1 MKKVISVLCLLA
13 VLATGALAQEQHQQR
28 GRQGRDGEGWRERV
42 RAEKVAFL
50 TEQID
55 LTESEAQVF
64 WPIYNQLQKEQREV
78 FEAVRKAYE
87 AMEKGVNEGKTGK
100 EMEKLVEAY
109 VNAKDK
115 NEGIETKY
123 LNKLMKALPAEKVAR
138 YYVAEEKF
146 RHQQI
151 GRLGNGNFPNFK
163 MSEEQKQ
170 QWKERS
176 EQFKEQFKEQSEQLK
191 EQFRGRG
198 NRQQQKADG
207 TSTQKENI

>member
-1 MKKVISVLCLLA
+1 MKKVISVLCALV
-13 VLATGALAQEQHQQR
+13 VLSMGAFAQGPQGPRR
-28 GRQGRDGEGWRERV
+28 GGDNGWRERV

-50 TEQID
+50 TEEID

-64 WPIYNQLQKEQREV
+64 WPIYNEIQKSQRDSFEEV
-78 FEAVRKAYE
+78 KKAYD
-87 AMEKGVNEGKTGK
+87 AMAKGVEEKKGSK
-100 EMEKLVEAY
+100 EMEKLVKAY
-109 VNAKDK
+109 IDAKEK

-151 GRLGNGNFPNFK
+151 GRLGNGNFPNLR

-170 QWKERS
+170 QWKERG
-176 EQFKEQFKEQSEQLK
+176 EQMR
-191 EQFRGRG
+191 EQFRNWTGQ
-198 NRQQQKADG
+198 NQKKD
-207 TSTQKENI
+207 SE

>member
-13 VLATGALAQEQHQQR
+13 VLATGALAQEQQQR
-28 GRQGRDGEGWRERV
+28 GRQGRGGEGWRERV

-64 WPIYNQLQKEQREV
+64 WPIYNQLQKEQLEN

-87 AMEKGVNEGKTGK
+87 AMEKGLNEGKTGK

-109 VNAKDK
+109 VDAKDK

-170 QWKERS
+170 QWKERG
-176 EQFKEQFKEQSEQLK
+176 EQFKEQLRS
-191 EQFRGRG
+191 RG
-198 NRQQQKADG
+198 NRQQQKNEGGAAP
-207 TSTQKENI
+207 QKESI

>member
-1 MKKVISVLCLLA
+1 MKKVISILC
-13 VLATGALAQEQHQQR
+13 ALALFAGFAFAQNPQR
-28 GRQGRDGEGWRERV
+28 GQGNRHGRGGEGWRERV

-64 WPIYNQLQKEQREV
+64 WPIYNQLQNEQRES

-109 VNAKDK
+109 VDAKDK

-151 GRLGNGNFPNFK
+151 GRLGNGSFPNFK

-170 QWKERS
+170 QWKERG
-176 EQFKEQFKEQSEQLK
+176 EQFKEQLRS
-191 EQFRGRG
+191 RG
-198 NRQQQKADG
+198 NRQQQKNEGGAAP
-207 TSTQKENI
+207 QKESI

>member
-1 MKKVISVLCLLA
+1 MKKVISVLCLFA
-13 VLATGALAQEQHQQR
+13 VLATGALAQEQQQQR

-64 WPIYNQLQKEQREV
+64 WPIYNQIQKEQRES
-78 FEAVRKAYE
+78 FEVVHKAYE

-109 VNAKDK
+109 VDAKDK

-170 QWKERS
+170 QWKERG
-176 EQFKEQFKEQSEQLK
+176 EQFKEQLRS
-191 EQFRGRG
+191 RG

-207 TSTQKENI
+207 DAAPQKESI

>member
-13 VLATGALAQEQHQQR
+13 VLATGALAQEQQR
-28 GRQGRDGEGWRERV
+28 GRQGRGGEGWRERV

-64 WPIYNQLQKEQREV
+64 WPIYNQIQKEQREA

-109 VNAKDK
+109 VDAKDK

-123 LNKLMKALPAEKVAR
+123 LNKLMKSLPAEKVAR

-170 QWKERS
+170 QWKERG
-176 EQFKEQFKEQSEQLK
+176 EQFKEQLRS
-191 EQFRGRG
+191 RG
-198 NRQQQKADG
+198 NRQQQKNEGGAAP
-207 TSTQKENI
+207 QKESI

>member
-1 MKKVISVLCLLA
+1 MKKVISILC
-13 VLATGALAQEQHQQR
+13 ALALFAGFAFAQNPQR
-28 GRQGRDGEGWRERV
+28 GQGNRHGRGGEGWRERV

-64 WPIYNQLQKEQREV
+64 WPIYNQIQKEQREA

-87 AMEKGVNEGKTGK
+87 AMENGVKEGKTGK
-100 EMEKLVEAY
+100 DMEKLVKAY
-109 VNAKDK
+109 VEAKDK
-115 NEGIETKY
+115 SDGFETKAFNQ
-123 LNKLMKALPAEKVAR
+123 LIKALPAEKVAR

-170 QWKERS
+170 QWKERG
-176 EQFKEQFKEQSEQLK
+176 EQFKEQLRS
-191 EQFRGRG
+191 RG

-207 TSTQKENI
+207 DAAPQKESI

>member
-1 MKKVISVLCLLA
+1 MKKVISILC
-13 VLATGALAQEQHQQR
+13 ALALFAGFAFAQNPQR
-28 GRQGRDGEGWRERV
+28 GQGNRHGRDGEGWRERV

-64 WPIYNQLQKEQREV
+64 WPIYNQIQKEQRDA

-87 AMEKGVNEGKTGK
+87 AMENGVKEGKTGK
-100 EMEKLVEAY
+100 DMEKLVKAY
-109 VNAKDK
+109 VEAKDK
-115 NEGIETKY
+115 SDGFETKAFNQ
-123 LNKLMKALPAEKVAR
+123 LIKALPAEKVAR

-170 QWKERS
+170 QWKERG
-176 EQFKEQFKEQSEQLK
+176 EQFKEQLRS
-191 EQFRGRG
+191 RG
-198 NRQQQKADG
+198 NRQQQKNEGGAAP
-207 TSTQKENI
+207 QKESI